1 MNVPKDCADMGGDI
15 GPGDMGDIGVRGGEL
30 GLDDCRS
37 GERRAEKRWARKP
50 GDIGSGVLGI
60 PWTERGS
67 KSFLRRLPRLDVDD
81 KFDFDFVGCGRV
93 DTDINEESIAKS
105 ISSIARN
112 VGAGILKREV
122 ETEDETPS
130 GAGQDLGHS
139 VNIPGVVVDIVN
151 KAGKRKETGGSQLQ

>member
-1 MNVPKDCADMGGDI
+1 
-15 GPGDMGDIGVRGGEL
+15 L
-30 GLDDCRS
+30 
-37 GERRAEKRWARKP
+37 
-50 GDIGSGVLGI
+50 
-60 PWTERGS
+60 
-67 KSFLRRLPRLDVDD
+67 
-81 KFDFDFVGCGRV
+81 